1 MSLVTVGLAAE
12 LKKDGVAVNS
22 LWPRTTID
30 TAAIRNVVG
39 AELADRSRTPEIMAD
54 AAYAIL
60 TKPSGEATG
69 NFFLDD
75 EVLRAAGV
83 TDFCEVPHRR
93 LGGGPPARLLGRPGL
108 TGVREPQQ
116 ERSRTTRR
124 RLIEAAL
131 DSFGERGW
139 HGVTV
144 AVIAER
150 AGVSRGAAQHHFPT
164 REDLV
169 AAAVDLLGEAQID
182 ELRAQAADLPSGS
195 SRIERVVEM
204 VLNLYTGPLFRAA
217 LQLWAVAAT
226 DEALRDV
233 LVPLE
238 ARVGREAH
246 RVTVELLGV
255 DEARPG
261 VRELVQATLD
271 LARGLG
277 LANLLTDDTRRRRQ
291 IVREWARS
299 LELRLAGTGE
309 V

>member
-1 MSLVTVGLAAE
+1 M
-12 LKKDGVAVNS
+12 
-22 LWPRTTID
+22 
-30 TAAIRNVVG
+30 
-39 AELADRSRTPEIMAD
+39 
-54 AAYAIL
+54 
-60 TKPSGEATG
+60 
-69 NFFLDD
+69 
-75 EVLRAAGV
+75 
-83 TDFCEVPHRR
+83 
-93 LGGGPPARLLGRPGL
+93 

-124 RLIEAAL
+124 RLVEAAL

-144 AVIAER
+144 AGIAER
-150 AGVSRGAAQHHFPT
+150 AGVSRGAAQHHFPA

-169 AAAVDLLGEAQID
+169 VAAVDLLGEAQID
-182 ELRAQAADLPSGS
+182 ELRAQAAGLPSGA

-217 LQLWAVAAT
+217 LQLWSVAAT

-255 DEARPG
+255 DESRPG

-291 IVREWARS
+291 IVREWART
-299 LELRLAGTGE
+299 LELRLAGD
-309 V
+309 

>member
-1 MSLVTVGLAAE
+1 
-12 LKKDGVAVNS
+12 
-22 LWPRTTID
+22 
-30 TAAIRNVVG
+30 
-39 AELADRSRTPEIMAD
+39 
-54 AAYAIL
+54 
-60 TKPSGEATG
+60 
-69 NFFLDD
+69 
-75 EVLRAAGV
+75 
-83 TDFCEVPHRR
+83 
-93 LGGGPPARLLGRPGL
+93 L
-108 TGVREPQQ
+108 TGIREPQQ

-182 ELRAQAADLPSGS
+182 ELRAQAADLPSGAP
-195 SRIERVVEM
+195 RIERVVEM

-217 LQLWAVAAT
+217 LQLWSVAAT
-226 DEALRDV
+226 DDALRDV

-255 DEARPG
+255 DESRAG

-277 LANLLTDDTRRRRQ
+277 LANLLTDDTRRRKQ
-291 IVREWARS
+291 IVREWART
-299 LELRLAGTGE
+299 LELRLG
-309 V
+309 

>member
-1 MSLVTVGLAAE
+1 M
-12 LKKDGVAVNS
+12 
-22 LWPRTTID
+22 
-30 TAAIRNVVG
+30 
-39 AELADRSRTPEIMAD
+39 
-54 AAYAIL
+54 
-60 TKPSGEATG
+60 
-69 NFFLDD
+69 
-75 EVLRAAGV
+75 
-83 TDFCEVPHRR
+83 
-93 LGGGPPARLLGRPGL
+93 

-144 AVIAER
+144 AGIAER
-150 AGVSRGAAQHHFPT
+150 AGVSRGAAQHHFPA

-169 AAAVDLLGEAQID
+169 VAAVDLLGEAQID
-182 ELRAQAADLPSGS
+182 ELKAQAAGLPSGA

-204 VLNLYTGPLFRAA
+204 VLNLYTGRLFRAA
-217 LQLWAVAAT
+217 LQLWSVAAT
-226 DEALRDV
+226 DDALRDV

-255 DEARPG
+255 DESRPG

-271 LARGLG
+271 LGRGLG

-291 IVREWARS
+291 IVREWART
-299 LELRLAGTGE
+299 LELRLAGD
-309 V
+309 

>member
-1 MSLVTVGLAAE
+1 
-12 LKKDGVAVNS
+12 
-22 LWPRTTID
+22 
-30 TAAIRNVVG
+30 
-39 AELADRSRTPEIMAD
+39 
-54 AAYAIL
+54 
-60 TKPSGEATG
+60 
-69 NFFLDD
+69 
-75 EVLRAAGV
+75 
-83 TDFCEVPHRR
+83 
-93 LGGGPPARLLGRPGL
+93 L

-124 RLIEAAL
+124 RLVEAAL

-144 AVIAER
+144 SGIAER
-150 AGVSRGAAQHHFPT
+150 AGVSRGAAQHHFPA

-169 AAAVDLLGEAQID
+169 VAAVDLLGEAQID
-182 ELRAQAADLPSGS
+182 ELRAQAADLPNGA

-217 LQLWAVAAT
+217 LLLWSVAAT

-255 DEARPG
+255 DESRPG

-291 IVREWARS
+291 IVREWAS
-299 LELRLAGTGE
+299 TLELRLAG
-309 V
+309 

>member
-1 MSLVTVGLAAE
+1 M
-12 LKKDGVAVNS
+12 
-22 LWPRTTID
+22 
-30 TAAIRNVVG
+30 
-39 AELADRSRTPEIMAD
+39 
-54 AAYAIL
+54 
-60 TKPSGEATG
+60 
-69 NFFLDD
+69 
-75 EVLRAAGV
+75 
-83 TDFCEVPHRR
+83 
-93 LGGGPPARLLGRPGL
+93 

>member
-1 MSLVTVGLAAE
+1 M
-12 LKKDGVAVNS
+12 
-22 LWPRTTID
+22 
-30 TAAIRNVVG
+30 
-39 AELADRSRTPEIMAD
+39 
-54 AAYAIL
+54 
-60 TKPSGEATG
+60 TG
-69 NFFLDD
+69 I
-75 EVLRAAGV
+75 
-83 TDFCEVPHRR
+83 
-93 LGGGPPARLLGRPGL
+93 
-108 TGVREPQQ
+108 REPQQ

-124 RLIEAAL
+124 RLVEAAL

-144 AVIAER
+144 AGIAER
-150 AGVSRGAAQHHFPT
+150 AGVSRGAAQHHFPA

-169 AAAVDLLGEAQID
+169 VAAVDLLGEAQID
-182 ELRAQAADLPSGS
+182 ELRAQAADLPSGA

-217 LQLWAVAAT
+217 LQLWSVAAT

-255 DEARPG
+255 DESQPG

-291 IVREWARS
+291 IVREWART
-299 LELRLAGTGE
+299 LELRLTAS
-309 V
+309 

>member
-1 MSLVTVGLAAE
+1 M
-12 LKKDGVAVNS
+12 
-22 LWPRTTID
+22 
-30 TAAIRNVVG
+30 
-39 AELADRSRTPEIMAD
+39 
-54 AAYAIL
+54 
-60 TKPSGEATG
+60 TG
-69 NFFLDD
+69 I
-75 EVLRAAGV
+75 
-83 TDFCEVPHRR
+83 
-93 LGGGPPARLLGRPGL
+93 
-108 TGVREPQQ
+108 REPQQ

-124 RLIEAAL
+124 RLVEAAL

-144 AVIAER
+144 AGIAER
-150 AGVSRGAAQHHFPT
+150 AGVSRGAAQHHFPA

-169 AAAVDLLGEAQID
+169 VAAVDLLGEAQID
-182 ELRAQAADLPSGS
+182 ELRAQAAVLPSGA

-204 VLNLYTGPLFRAA
+204 VLNLYAGPLFRAA
-217 LQLWAVAAT
+217 LQLWSVAAT

-255 DEARPG
+255 DESRPG

-277 LANLLTDDTRRRRQ
+277 LANLLTDDARRRRQ
-291 IVREWARS
+291 IVREWART
-299 LELRLAGTGE
+299 LELRLTGS
-309 V
+309 

>member
-1 MSLVTVGLAAE
+1 M
-12 LKKDGVAVNS
+12 
-22 LWPRTTID
+22 
-30 TAAIRNVVG
+30 
-39 AELADRSRTPEIMAD
+39 
-54 AAYAIL
+54 
-60 TKPSGEATG
+60 TG
-69 NFFLDD
+69 I
-75 EVLRAAGV
+75 
-83 TDFCEVPHRR
+83 
-93 LGGGPPARLLGRPGL
+93 
-108 TGVREPQQ
+108 REPQQ

-124 RLIEAAL
+124 RLVEAAL

-144 AVIAER
+144 AGIAER
-150 AGVSRGAAQHHFPT
+150 AGVSRGAAQHHFPA

-169 AAAVDLLGEAQID
+169 VAAVDLLGEAQID
-182 ELRAQAADLPSGS
+182 ELRAQAAGLPTGA

-226 DEALRDV
+226 DDALRDV

-255 DEARPG
+255 DESRPG

-277 LANLLTDDTRRRRQ
+277 LANLLTDDARRRRQ
-291 IVREWARS
+291 IVREWART
-299 LELRLAGTGE
+299 LELRLS
-309 V
+309 

>member
-1 MSLVTVGLAAE
+1 
-12 LKKDGVAVNS
+12 
-22 LWPRTTID
+22 
-30 TAAIRNVVG
+30 
-39 AELADRSRTPEIMAD
+39 
-54 AAYAIL
+54 
-60 TKPSGEATG
+60 
-69 NFFLDD
+69 
-75 EVLRAAGV
+75 
-83 TDFCEVPHRR
+83 
-93 LGGGPPARLLGRPGL
+93 L

-182 ELRAQAADLPSGS
+182 ELRAQAADLPSGA

-217 LQLWAVAAT
+217 LQLWSVAAT
-226 DEALRDV
+226 DESLRDV

-255 DEARPG
+255 DESRAG

-277 LANLLTDDTRRRRQ
+277 LANLLTDDARRRRQ
-291 IVREWARS
+291 IVREWART
-299 LELRLAGTGE
+299 LELRLG
-309 V
+309 

>member
-1 MSLVTVGLAAE
+1 M
-12 LKKDGVAVNS
+12 
-22 LWPRTTID
+22 
-30 TAAIRNVVG
+30 
-39 AELADRSRTPEIMAD
+39 
-54 AAYAIL
+54 
-60 TKPSGEATG
+60 TG
-69 NFFLDD
+69 I
-75 EVLRAAGV
+75 
-83 TDFCEVPHRR
+83 
-93 LGGGPPARLLGRPGL
+93 
-108 TGVREPQQ
+108 REPQQ

-124 RLIEAAL
+124 RLVEAAL

-144 AVIAER
+144 AGIAER
-150 AGVSRGAAQHHFPT
+150 AGVSRGAAQHHFPA

-169 AAAVDLLGEAQID
+169 VAAVDLLGEAQID
-182 ELRAQAADLPSGS
+182 ELRAQAADLPSGA

-217 LQLWAVAAT
+217 LQLWSVAAT
-226 DEALRDV
+226 DDALRDV

-255 DEARPG
+255 DESRPG

-291 IVREWARS
+291 IVREWART
-299 LELRLAGTGE
+299 LELRLT
-309 V
+309 

>member
-1 MSLVTVGLAAE
+1 
-12 LKKDGVAVNS
+12 
-22 LWPRTTID
+22 
-30 TAAIRNVVG
+30 
-39 AELADRSRTPEIMAD
+39 
-54 AAYAIL
+54 
-60 TKPSGEATG
+60 
-69 NFFLDD
+69 
-75 EVLRAAGV
+75 
-83 TDFCEVPHRR
+83 
-93 LGGGPPARLLGRPGL
+93 L

-144 AVIAER
+144 AGIAER

-169 AAAVDLLGEAQID
+169 VAAVDLLGESQID
-182 ELRAQAADLPSGS
+182 ELRAKAADLPSGA

-217 LQLWAVAAT
+217 LQLWSVAAT

-255 DEARPG
+255 DESRPG

-291 IVREWARS
+291 IVREWAGT
-299 LELRLAGTGE
+299 LELRLNGG
-309 V
+309 

>member
-1 MSLVTVGLAAE
+1 L
-12 LKKDGVAVNS
+12 
-22 LWPRTTID
+22 TT
-30 TAAIRNVVG
+30 
-39 AELADRSRTPEIMAD
+39 L
-54 AAYAIL
+54 
-60 TKPSGEATG
+60 
-69 NFFLDD
+69 
-75 EVLRAAGV
+75 
-83 TDFCEVPHRR
+83 
-93 LGGGPPARLLGRPGL
+93 
-108 TGVREPQQ
+108 REPQQ

-131 DSFGERGW
+131 DCFGERGW

-169 AAAVDLLGEAQID
+169 AAAVDVLGEAQID
-182 ELRAQAADLPSGS
+182 ELRAQAAELPSGP

-204 VLNLYTGPLFRAA
+204 VLNLYTGPMFRAA
-217 LQLWAVAAT
+217 LQLWALAST
-226 DEALRDV
+226 DEALRAV

-255 DEARPG
+255 DESRPG

-271 LARGLG
+271 LGRGLG
-277 LANLLTDDTRRRRQ
+277 LANLLTDDARRRRQ
-291 IVREWARS
+291 IAREWART
-299 LELRLAGTGE
+299 LEVRISGTTT
-309 V
+309 VA

>member
-1 MSLVTVGLAAE
+1 M
-12 LKKDGVAVNS
+12 
-22 LWPRTTID
+22 
-30 TAAIRNVVG
+30 
-39 AELADRSRTPEIMAD
+39 
-54 AAYAIL
+54 
-60 TKPSGEATG
+60 
-69 NFFLDD
+69 
-75 EVLRAAGV
+75 
-83 TDFCEVPHRR
+83 
-93 LGGGPPARLLGRPGL
+93 
-108 TGVREPQQ
+108 TGVREPRQ

-144 AVIAER
+144 AGIAER
-150 AGVSRGAAQHHFPT
+150 AGVSRGAAQHHFPA

-169 AAAVDLLGEAQID
+169 AAAVDLLGEAQIE
-182 ELRAQAADLPSGS
+182 ELRAQAADLPSGA

-217 LQLWAVAAT
+217 LQLWAFAAT
-226 DEALRDV
+226 DDALRDV

-255 DEARPG
+255 DESRPG

-271 LARGLG
+271 LGRGLG

-291 IVREWARS
+291 IVREWART
-299 LELRLAGTGE
+299 LELRLAG
-309 V
+309 

>member
-1 MSLVTVGLAAE
+1 ML
-12 LKKDGVAVNS
+12 
-22 LWPRTTID
+22 
-30 TAAIRNVVG
+30 
-39 AELADRSRTPEIMAD
+39 
-54 AAYAIL
+54 
-60 TKPSGEATG
+60 
-69 NFFLDD
+69 
-75 EVLRAAGV
+75 
-83 TDFCEVPHRR
+83 
-93 LGGGPPARLLGRPGL
+93 
-108 TGVREPQQ
+108 REPQQ

-195 SRIERVVEM
+195 TRIERVVEM

-226 DEALRDV
+226 DESLRDV

-255 DEARPG
+255 DESRAG

-277 LANLLTDDTRRRRQ
+277 LANLLTDDKRRRRQ
-291 IVREWARS
+291 IVREWAQT
-299 LELRLAGTGE
+299 LELRLAGTSE
-309 V
+309 L